1 MFTHIKDVKYTLP
14 HLTRKNVDGVRKYFD
29 DDGYM
34 YDSTTS
40 VVGFKDQDGLKQWRE
55 SVGEDVANYISR
67 QALSLGSKLHEM
79 VEKYL
84 YDTDTYVL
92 ESNIFAH
99 AHFNNIK
106 PLVDNIDNIYGLETK
121 LRSKEVGLAGTA
133 DCIAEYKG
141 IPSIIDFKTSSKKK
155 NEKYIEKY
163 FLQAPAYSMMW
174 EETTGI
180 KIEQIVV
187 LMTCQDGHRLEFI
200 KDRND
205 YIQPLHDI
213 IKEYRELQK

>member
-79 VEKYL
+79 VE
-84 YDTDTYVL
+84 
-92 ESNIFAH
+92 NIFMILTHMFLKA
-99 AHFNNIK
+99 
-106 PLVDNIDNIYGLETK
+106 IY
-121 LRSKEVGLAGTA
+121 
-133 DCIAEYKG
+133 
-141 IPSIIDFKTSSKKK
+141 
-155 NEKYIEKY
+155 
-163 FLQAPAYSMMW
+163 
-174 EETTGI
+174 
-180 KIEQIVV
+180 
-187 LMTCQDGHRLEFI
+187 
-200 KDRND
+200 
-205 YIQPLHDI
+205 LHMHTLI
-213 IKEYRELQK
+213 T